1 MYKFSKYMLTKSFYT
16 SNAAKRRGRTQYYS
30 MVQKYR
36 EGELVQVRRGI
47 YAMPDQL
54 ADIMIDVDAIAP
66 GGVVCR
72 WTAWNIYSLTTT
84 IPQAY
89 HVAVKRGRK
98 IVSPDYPSIEFYFI
112 TESIFDLGITTMNVG
127 GYSIR
132 IYDIERCVCD
142 AIKFRNKIGTDV
154 CSEVLTAYLAR
165 ADRDISKLMKYAHI
179 LRISNILQHY
189 LSVKL

>member
-1 MYKFSKYMLTKSFYT
+1 M
-16 SNAAKRRGRTQYYS
+16 
-30 MVQKYR
+30 
-36 EGELVQVRRGI
+36 
-47 YAMPDQL
+47 
-54 ADIMIDVDAIAP
+54 
-66 GGVVCR
+66 
-72 WTAWNIYSLTTT
+72 
-84 IPQAY
+84 
-89 HVAVKRGRK
+89 
-98 IVSPDYPSIEFYFI
+98 SPVYPSIEFYFI